1 MGKFLVG
8 GVRRLHY
15 ICVTRLSVKC
25 LAQTSMFLDNNN
37 NNNNNNNNDDGN
49 NNNNNNK

>member
-15 ICVTRLSVKC
+15 ICVTRLSVKFFT
-25 LAQTSMFLDNNN
+25 QTSVFLDNNN
-37 NNNNNNNNDDGN
+37 NNNNNNNNDDDDDGN
-49 NNNNNNK
+49 NK